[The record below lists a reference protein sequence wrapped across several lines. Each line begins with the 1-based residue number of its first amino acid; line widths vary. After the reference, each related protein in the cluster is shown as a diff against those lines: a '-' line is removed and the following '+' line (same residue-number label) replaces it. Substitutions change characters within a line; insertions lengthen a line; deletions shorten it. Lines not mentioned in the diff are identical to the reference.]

1 MQVRAI
7 TITGV
12 TNVDAGVDLIHD
24 QVLPICHAQKGYL
37 GTTVSADRANSL
49 VGIITMWETVE
60 DREASNDALAQSRI
74 DVANAVG
81 GSFTVEN
88 YEQVVLEAVAMPAVG
103 SALSVARLS
112 MSPDQVD
119 ENIDYFK
126 STALPEMLATPGV
139 QAVRNLVN
147 REAGQAIVGVV
158 FSDADALSAAAGA
171 AASRREA
178 AVARGITFESVSIRE
193 VLLLDAK

>member
-7 TITGV
+7 TVTGV
-12 TNVDAGVDLIHD
+12 TNVDAGMELIRD
-24 QVLPICHAQKGYL
+24 QVLPICRAQKGYL
-37 GTTVSADRANSL
+37 GTTVSVDRANSV

-88 YEQVVLEAVAMPAVG
+88 YEQVVLEAVAIPTVG

-112 MSPDQVD
+112 MNPDQVD
-119 ENIDYFK
+119 ENIDYFR
-126 STALPEMLATPGV
+126 STPLPEMLATPGV

-147 REAGQAIVGVV
+147 RETGQSIVGVV

-178 AVARGITFESVSIRE
+178 ASARGITFESISIRE
-193 VLLLDAK
+193 ILLLDAK

>member
-7 TITGV
+7 TVTGV
-12 TNVDAGVDLIHD
+12 TNVDAGVDLIRD

-60 DREASNDALAQSRI
+60 DREASNDALALSRI

-88 YEQVVLEAVAMPAVG
+88 YEQVVLEAVTMPAVG

-147 REAGQAIVGVV
+147 RETGQAIVGVV
-158 FSDADALSAAAGA
+158 FSDVDALSAAAGA
-171 AASRREA
+171 AAIRREA
-178 AVARGITFESVSIRE
+178 AAARGITFESISIRE
-193 VLLLDAK
+193 ILLLDAK

>member
-12 TNVDAGVDLIHD
+12 ANVDAGVGLIHD
-24 QVLPICHAQKGYL
+24 QVLPICQAQKGYR

-49 VGIITMWETVE
+49 VGIITMWETLE

-147 REAGQAIVGVV
+147 RETGQAIVGVV

-171 AASRREA
+171 AVSRREA
-178 AVARGITFESVSIRE
+178 AAARGITFESVSIRE
-193 VLLLDAK
+193 ILLLDAK

>member
-1 MQVRAI
+1 MQVRVI
-7 TITGV
+7 TISGV
-12 TNVDAGVDLIHD
+12 TNVDAGVNLIRD
-24 QVLPICHAQKGYL
+24 QVLPICQAQKGYL

-49 VGIITMWETVE
+49 VGIITMWETAE

-88 YEQVVLEAVAMPAVG
+88 YEQVVMEANAMPAVG

-112 MSPDQVD
+112 MSPDQMD
-119 ENIDYFK
+119 ANIDYFR
-126 STALPEMLATPGV
+126 STPMPEMLATSGV

-147 REAGQAIVGVV
+147 RETGQAIVGVV
-158 FSDADALSAAAGA
+158 FSDADAMAAAAGA

-178 AVARGITFESVSIRE
+178 AAARGITFESISNRE
-193 VLLLDAK
+193 ILLFDAK

>member
-1 MQVRAI
+1 MQVRVI
-7 TITGV
+7 TVSGV
-12 TNVDAGVDLIHD
+12 TNVDAGVDLIRD

-37 GTTVSADRANSL
+37 GTTVSVDRENS
-49 VGIITMWETVE
+49 VYGIITMWETTE

-88 YEQVVLEAVAMPAVG
+88 YEQVVMEANAMPSVG

-112 MSPDQVD
+112 MNPDQVD
-119 ENIDYFK
+119 ENVDYFR
-126 STALPEMLATPGV
+126 STPLPAMLATPGV

-147 REAGQAIVGVV
+147 RETGQAIVGVV
-158 FSDADALSAAAGA
+158 FSDADALSAAADA
-171 AASRREA
+171 SASRREA
-178 AVARGITFESVSIRE
+178 AAARGITFESVSNRE
-193 VLLLDAK
+193 ILLFDTK